1 MMHAITRPGDDSENL
16 GDRRNDIEP
25 QSSTEVHN
33 RSLGKIIKITE
44 TILIKTLSLNQP
56 DTKQNQLLVLRI
68 KCI

>member
-1 MMHAITRPGDDSENL
+1 MHAITRTGDDSENL

-33 RSLGKIIKITE
+33 RCLGKIIKITE

-56 DTKQNQLLVLRI
+56 DTKQNQFLVLRI

>member
-1 MMHAITRPGDDSENL
+1 MHAITRPGDDRENL
-16 GDRRNDIEP
+16 GDRRNDIES
-25 QSSTEVHN
+25 QSNTEVHN

>member
-1 MMHAITRPGDDSENL
+1 MHAITRTGDDSENL